1 MKKMITCPACASVV
15 SEDRLPDAMELAALR
30 DRIKIDPTAGRL
42 FLLLWRADQRIL
54 SKETLI
60 DLLSDGCKMQP
71 SEDALNRHLKVA
83 RKAISERGLPC
94 ELQVVHGVGYRL
106 ARYPGWHW
114 RDLKTFLELRV
125 EQDDFHFNFG
135 D

>member
-1 MKKMITCPACASVV
+1 MKKMITCPACGSVV
-15 SEDRLPDAMELAALR
+15 SEDRLPDALELAALR
-30 DRIKIDPTAGRL
+30 DRINIDPMAGRL
-42 FLLLWRADQRIL
+42 FLFLWRADQRIL

-60 DLLSDGCKMQP
+60 DLLARDNMQP
-71 SEDALNRHLKVA
+71 SQDALNRHLKVA
-83 RKAISERGLPC
+83 RKAISESGLPC

-114 RDLKTFLELRV
+114 RDLQTLLELRV

-135 D
+135 G